1 MPPLLAVCCGALSMA
16 PSSQLPTPGGP
27 VPTDP
32 TDLPRSPSRFSQHLC
47 LKNSLIVKSTGFPQQ
62 DLVFRNLKVFLNFHG
77 KRVSLLEIPAPAYL
91 HTSL

>member
-1 MPPLLAVCCGALSMA
+1 MPPLLAVCLGALSMA

-62 DLVFRNLKVFLNFHG
+62 DLG
-77 KRVSLLEIPAPAYL
+77 VSKFKSIPELPWQTGVSFGNPCASIS
-91 HTSL
+91 TSL